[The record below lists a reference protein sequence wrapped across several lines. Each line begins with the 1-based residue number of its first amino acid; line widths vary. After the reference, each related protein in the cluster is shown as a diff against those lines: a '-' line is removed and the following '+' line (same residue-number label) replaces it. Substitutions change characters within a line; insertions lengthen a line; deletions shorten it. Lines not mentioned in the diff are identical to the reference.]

1 MLQNLNKKKMTKIKI
16 SNSEIIQVL
25 DFATNE
31 LYKYFEKDINPRL
44 KNSSF
49 ECQLKGDKKRQSDLL
64 AWFDEIRKSLENK

>member
-1 MLQNLNKKKMTKIKI
+1 MTKIKI

-31 LYKYFEKDINPRL
+31 LYKYFEKNINPRL

-49 ECQLKGDKKRQSDLL
+49 ECQLKEDKKSQS
-64 AWFDEIRKSLENK
+64 E